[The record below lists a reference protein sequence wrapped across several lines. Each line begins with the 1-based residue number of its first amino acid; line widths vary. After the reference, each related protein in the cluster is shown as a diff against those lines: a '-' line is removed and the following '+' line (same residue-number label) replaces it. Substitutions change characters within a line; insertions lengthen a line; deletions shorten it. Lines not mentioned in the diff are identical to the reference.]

1 MTPEQKTRKRIDEL
15 LQFAGWDVQDR
26 EGMNLFDPTK
36 PGVAVREAYLKTGYA
51 DYLLFVDG
59 RALGVVEAKKVGV
72 PLSGVEAQ
80 SARYAVGL
88 KPPMRAWRPEMPLP
102 FRYESTGV
110 ETFFTNGL
118 NPEPRARRV
127 FAFHKPETLREW
139 AQETDTLRQR
149 LRSMPP
155 LVNDKL
161 WGPQVKAITHLEQ
174 SLAQDRPRA
183 LIQMA
188 TGSGKTFT
196 AVNFIYRLISQANA
210 RRVLFLVD
218 RNNLGKQANNEFV
231 QFETPD
237 DGRKFSELYNIR
249 HLTNNAI
256 DIERDVNRVYI
267 STIQRLYAMLK
278 DEELEEEAEERSLYE
293 AEEKGDVPR
302 TPRTV
307 GFYGQAAHRILRLH
321 RH

>member
-1 MTPEQKTRKRIDEL
+1 MTPEQKSRKRIDDL
-15 LQFAGWDVQDR
+15 LTTAGWDVQDR
-26 EGMNLFDPTK
+26 EQMNLFDPAK
-36 PGVAVREAYLKTGYA
+36 PGVAVREAHLKTGFA
-51 DYLLFVDG
+51 DYLLFVEG
-59 RALGVVEAKKVGV
+59 KALGVVEAKKVGV

-88 KPPMRAWRPEMPLP
+88 KPPMRAWRPELPLP

-118 NPEPRARRV
+118 DPDPRARRV
-127 FAFHKPETLREW
+127 FAFHKPETLRDW
-139 AQETDTLRQR
+139 VQETDTLRQR
-149 LRSMPP
+149 LRSMSP
-155 LVNDKL
+155 LLSEKL

-183 LIQMA
+183 LVQMA

-196 AVNFIYRLISQANA
+196 AVNAIYRLISQAKA
-210 RRVLFLVD
+210 KRVLFLVD

-249 HLTNNAI
+249 HLTNNAM
-256 DIERDVNRVYI
+256 DVSRDVNRVYI

-278 DEELEEEAEERSLYE
+278 DEELDEEAERCRCMKWKRREACPQRRARSRLRASY
-293 AEEKGDVPR
+293 PSNSS
-302 TPRTV
+302 
-307 GFYGQAAHRILRLH
+307 ILL
-321 RH
+321 

>member
-1 MTPEQKTRKRIDEL
+1 MQPEQKAREHIDEL
-15 LQFAGWDVQDR
+15 LHYAGWDVQDR
-26 EGMNLFDPTK
+26 DAMNLFDPAK
-36 PGVAVREAYLKTGYA
+36 PGVAVREAHLKTGFA
-51 DYLLFVDG
+51 DYLLFVEG
-59 RALGVVEAKKVGV
+59 KVLGVVEAKKVGV

-88 KPPMRAWRPEMPLP
+88 QPPMQAWRPELPLP

-118 NPEPRARRV
+118 DPDPRARRV
-127 FAFHKPETLREW
+127 FAFHRPETLAGW
-139 AQETDTLRQR
+139 VQEPDTLRGR
-149 LRSMPP
+149 LQQMSP
-155 LVNDKL
+155 LIFEKL

-196 AVNFIYRLISQANA
+196 AVNAIYRLISQAKA
-210 RRVLFLVD
+210 KRVLFLVD

-249 HLTNNAI
+249 HLTNNAM
-256 DIERDVNRVYI
+256 DVSRDVNRVYI

-278 DEELEEEAEERSLYE
+278 DEELDEEVEAVSLYE
-293 AEEKGDVPR
+293 VEEKGGVPHI
-302 TPRTV
+302 
-307 GFYGQAAHRILRLH
+307 AAHGHRLRASCPSSSSTLL
-321 RH
+321 

>member
-1 MTPEQKTRKRIDEL
+1 MQPEQKARQQIDEL
-15 LQFAGWDVQDR
+15 LDYAGWDVQDR
-26 EGMNLFDPTK
+26 EAMNLFDPAR

-51 DYLLFVDG
+51 DYLLFVEG
-59 RALGVVEAKKVGV
+59 KALGVIEAKRVGV

-80 SARYAVGL
+80 SARYAGGL
-88 KPPMRAWRPEMPLP
+88 RTPMQAWRPQMPLP
-102 FRYESTGV
+102 FRYESTGI

-118 NPEPRARRV
+118 DPDPRARRV
-127 FAFHKPETLREW
+127 FAFHRPDTLAAW
-139 AQETDTLRQR
+139 VQESDTLRGR
-149 LRSMPP
+149 LRQMPP
-155 LVNDKL
+155 LMRDRL

-196 AVNFIYRLISQANA
+196 AVNFIYRLISQAKA

-249 HLTNNAI
+249 HLTNNAM
-256 DIERDVNRVYI
+256 DVSRDVNRVYI

-278 DEELEEEAEERSLYE
+278 DEELDEEAEERSLYE
-293 AEEKGDVPR
+293 MYESS
-302 TPRTV
+302 V
-307 GFYGQAAHRILRLH
+307 GAQRAAPLHATSLFYVFYAKAG
-321 RH
+321 

>member
-1 MTPEQKTRKRIDEL
+1 MTPEAKARQQIDEL
-15 LQFAGWDVQDR
+15 LRYAGWDVQDR
-26 EGMNLFDPTK
+26 EEMNLFDPGK
-36 PGVAVREAYLKTGYA
+36 QGVAVREAYLKTGFA
-51 DYLLFVDG
+51 DYLLFVEG
-59 RALGVVEAKKVGV
+59 KALGVVEAKKVGV

-88 KPPMRAWRPEMPLP
+88 RPPMQAWRPEMPLP
-102 FRYESTGV
+102 FRYESTGI

-118 NPEPRARRV
+118 DPDPRARRV
-127 FAFHKPETLREW
+127 FAFHRPETLAAW
-139 AQETDTLRQR
+139 AQEPDTLRGR
-149 LRSMPP
+149 LRQMPP
-155 LVNDKL
+155 LLNDKL
-161 WGPQVKAITHLEQ
+161 WGPQVKAITNLEQ

-218 RNNLGKQANNEFV
+218 RNNLGRQAHNEFV

-249 HLTNNAI
+249 RLTNNVI
-256 DIERDVNRVYI
+256 DAGRDVNRVTI

-278 DEELEEEAEERSLYE
+278 D
-293 AEEKGDVPR
+293 
-302 TPRTV
+302 
-307 GFYGQAAHRILRLH
+307 
-321 RH
+321 

>member
-1 MTPEQKTRKRIDEL
+1 MTPEQRARQQIDQL

-26 EGMNLFDPTK
+26 DAMNLFDPVK
-36 PGVAVREAYLKTGYA
+36 QGVAVREAYLKTGFA

-88 KPPMRAWRPEMPLP
+88 RQPMRAWRPDIPLP

-118 NPEPRARRV
+118 DPDPRARRV
-127 FAFHKPETLREW
+127 FAFHRPETLREW
-139 AQETDTLRQR
+139 VQQPDTLRGR
-149 LRSMPP
+149 LRHMPP
-155 LVNDKL
+155 LQNDKL
-161 WGPQVKAITHLEQ
+161 WGPQVKAITNLEQ
-174 SLAQDRPRA
+174 SLAQDKPRA

-196 AVNFIYRLISQANA
+196 AVNFIYRLISQAGA
-210 RRVLFLVD
+210 KRVLFLVD

-237 DGRKFSELYNIR
+237 DGRKFSDPS
-249 HLTNNAI
+249 H
-256 DIERDVNRVYI
+256 
-267 STIQRLYAMLK
+267 
-278 DEELEEEAEERSLYE
+278 
-293 AEEKGDVPR
+293 
-302 TPRTV
+302 
-307 GFYGQAAHRILRLH
+307 
-321 RH
+321 